1 MSALTPILFV
11 DRDGTLIEEPADFQ
25 IDSFAKLRFVQGV
38 IPAMLKLR
46 DAGYQFVMVT
56 NQDGLGT
63 DAYPRWSFD
72 GPHQL
77 MMQVFESQGI
87 VFRDVLIDTSF
98 PAENLPTRK
107 PGIGLALPLLKDRS
121 IDWERSAMVGDRETD
136 NGFAANLG
144 IRAFQLRTAQFGGEW
159 DWAGIAHALAD
170 RPRTARVQRNTRE
183 TRIEVVVDLDRAG
196 EPQVHTGLGFFDH
209 MLEQIG
215 KHGGFALQL
224 RCEGDLHIDEHH
236 TIEDSALALGQ
247 ALREALGDKR
257 GIGRYGFDPR
267 AGLGGDAIEAK
278 SESPLAPLLQSGEP
292 DRVGS
297 SARDSSAADSIE
309 TNSIATDSI
318 SAAAASAHEFV
329 LPMDETLARA
339 ALDFSGRPYFVFNGS
354 FARERVGDV
363 PTELVPHFFRSLCE
377 TAGLNLNLNVEGDND
392 HHKIEACFKS
402 VARALRQAIARQGR
416 ELPSTKGVL

>member
-1 MSALTPILFV
+1 MSALKPILFV

-25 IDSFAKLRFVQGV
+25 IDSYAKLRFVRGV

-46 DAGYQFVMVT
+46 DAGYEFVMVT

-63 DAYPRWSFD
+63 ESFPRWSFD
-72 GPHQL
+72 GPHEL

-107 PGIGLALPLLKDRS
+107 PGIGLALPLLKDRG

-144 IRAFQLRTAQFGGEW
+144 IRAFQLRTREFGGEW
-159 DWAGIAHALAD
+159 DWSGIAHVLAE
-170 RPRTARVQRNTRE
+170 RPRTASVQRNTKE
-183 TRIEVVVDLDRAG
+183 TRIQVRVDLDRAA
-196 EPQVHTGLGFFDH
+196 EPQVATGLGFFDH
-209 MLEQIG
+209 MLEQLG
-215 KHGGFALQL
+215 KHGGFALELSCQ
-224 RCEGDLHIDEHH
+224 GDLHIDEHH

-257 GIGRYGFDPR
+257 GIGRYGFEPR
-267 AGLGGDAIEAK
+267 TGQGDDVA
-278 SESPLAPLLQSGEP
+278 AP
-292 DRVGS
+292 
-297 SARDSSAADSIE
+297 A
-309 TNSIATDSI
+309 
-318 SAAAASAHEFV
+318 AHEFV

-339 ALDFSGRPYFVFNGS
+339 ALDFSGRPYFVFGGG
-354 FARERVGDV
+354 FAREKVGDF
-363 PTELVPHFFRSLCE
+363 PTELLPHFFRSLCE

-392 HHKIEACFKS
+392 HHKIEACFKV